1 MAQREPLGRLALV
14 GGLLAVASVQ
24 CGGNSLHDGEPISTQ
39 SQPIIGGSLVD
50 GPGAPVLLLH
60 GPEGDCS
67 APLVAPNLIV
77 TTRHCVAHNT
87 MGAFGCSAQG
97 DLVPNV
103 TGAGQIGANDDPG
116 SIQVFTPE
124 RVAANMYVNTTPDAV
139 GVLIQSTD
147 TPTACRD
154 DIAFVVLNQPIP
166 GRSILP
172 IRLGP
177 TQVGEPV
184 MISGFGLTDKLG
196 DLEALRS
203 RSDQQVIAI
212 GPGQP
217 PTVTQPAPLRSV
229 RVGPA
234 AVTCNGDSGGPVQS
248 LATGALIA
256 ISSLGLQAASQGPYC
271 QGSQSATSDTI
282 GPRLA
287 EYPDLVASAFQA
299 AGQTPILE
307 QEQVGAEQEQEG
319 SADDAASGPDVGA
332 AEGPSVTSYSVESGS
347 CNVGPC
353 NVGPV
358 SKGSAF
364 PYLSAWALAIGAIAR
379 RSRRGGP
386 RRPARVRS
394 LFH

>member
-1 MAQREPLGRLALV
+1 
-14 GGLLAVASVQ
+14 LLAVASVQ
-24 CGGNSLHDGEPISTQ
+24 CGGSSPRDGEPIATQ
-39 SQPIIGGSLVD
+39 KAAIIGGTIVQT
-50 GPGAPVLLLH
+50 PGAPVLLLH

-87 MGAFGCSAQG
+87 VGAFGCDASG
-97 DLVPNV
+97 DLIPDG
-103 TGAGQIGANDDPG
+103 TGAGQIGANDDAG

-139 GVLIQSTD
+139 GVLIVSTD

-154 DIAFVVLNQPIP
+154 DIAFVVLNQPVP

-177 TQVGEPV
+177 TQVGEAV
-184 MISGFGLTDKLG
+184 AISGFGLTEKLG
-196 DLEALRS
+196 DLEALRT
-203 RSDQQVIAI
+203 RTDQQIVAI
-212 GPGQP
+212 GPDQP
-217 PTVTQPAPLRSV
+217 PTVTQPAPLRAV

-271 QGSQSATSDTI
+271 QGSESATSDTI

-287 EYPDLVASAFQA
+287 DYSDLVASAFQA

-307 QEQVGAEQEQEG
+307 QQVGAEREDEG
-319 SADDAASGPDVGA
+319 AVDAASEPDVGA
-332 AEGPSVTSYSVESGS
+332 AEGPSVTSFSVESGS
-347 CNVGPC
+347 CSVR
-353 NVGPV
+353 PV
-358 SKGSAF
+358 SGGSAL
-364 PYLSAWALAIGAIAR
+364 PCLSAWAVAMIGAIAR
-379 RSRRGGP
+379 RSRRSGL
-386 RRPARVRS
+386 RRPDHVRARRPLTTAS
-394 LFH
+394 FTNQPE